1 MSDSE
6 FESLLNKTG
15 RVYRASQGNPNEY
28 GERRIGL
35 SSVLTTQLCLQPV
48 REQFLIMKAG
58 IQYQVNSVAYTPTIS
73 ISEGDYLDVD
83 SIRYLVVGVEN
94 ESGQD
99 HHLKLLLVKQ

>member
-6 FESLLNKTG
+6 FESLLNKSG
-15 RVYRASQGNPNEY
+15 RVYRPSQGAPNEY
-28 GERRIGL
+28 GERQIGV

-48 REQFLIMKAG
+48 RERFAIMKSG
-58 IQYQVNSVAYTPTIS
+58 IQYQVEAVAYTPIVS
-73 ISEGDYLDVD
+73 VVEGDYLDIESV
-83 SIRYLVVGVEN
+83 RYLIVGVEN